1 LRRQYVHFAKPRDGF
16 YTATRYYFIQLS
28 SGRQYSRFVYNGFLT
43 KSFFD
48 VMNCCKSDAFKTFVR
63 LHSYSC
69 HLDCYNLPIFTFF
82 NYPSMYS
89 ARTLNAMEM
98 KLFRVCRNA
107 DLEEQLVIVNGIQ
120 EFVNNLNNRFSFS
133 FIKNWINFS
142 LFVMAGK

>member
-1 LRRQYVHFAKPRDGF
+1 
-16 YTATRYYFIQLS
+16 
-28 SGRQYSRFVYNGFLT
+28 
-43 KSFFD
+43 
-48 VMNCCKSDAFKTFVR
+48 
-63 LHSYSC
+63 
-69 HLDCYNLPIFTFF
+69 
-82 NYPSMYS
+82 MYS